1 MKTYG
6 TENILK
12 GKKEEESKAGES
24 FIYWEEFLG
33 NYGKKERNE
42 DALFS
47 TALALNA
54 LLDTWTIRSGQKV
67 TYDSETPVEV
77 KSVI

>member
-1 MKTYG
+1 MKEHG
-6 TENILK
+6 TKNVLK
-12 GKKEEESKAGES
+12 DKKEEQSKNGES
-24 FIYWEEFLG
+24 VIYWEEFLG

-54 LLDTWTIRSGQKV
+54 LLDTWTVR
-67 TYDSETPVEV
+67 
-77 KSVI
+77 